1 MGVNSE
7 THSWTMRETLEHS
20 VLNGIS
26 VSNPSPKGSEN
37 SVEEELEIIELER
50 VEDTK
55 QTRLSDTAG
64 LAHI

>member
-1 MGVNSE
+1 
-7 THSWTMRETLEHS
+7 LEHS